1 MSLSVA
7 PETILRPMKFEF
19 HDVGDDDE
27 EGGGAVAAPEEEDAI
42 LRGGEFLSGNQRL

>member
-1 MSLSVA
+1 
-7 PETILRPMKFEF
+7 MKFEF

>member
-1 MSLSVA
+1 M
-7 PETILRPMKFEF
+7 RPMKLEF
-19 HDVGDDDE
+19 HDVGDDE

>member
-7 PETILRPMKFEF
+7 PETILRPMKLEF
-19 HDVGDDDE
+19 HDVGDDE